1 MTTRI
6 PNEHNEVDNGGNRA
20 DGNMSM
26 DSEKTIEA
34 GRTDHIAQQECKP
47 VDVPPDG
54 GYGWVCTACVFLI
67 NAHTWG
73 VNSVCPIRVF
83 CFLIAEIM
91 LMIG

>member
-1 MTTRI
+1 MTTRT
-6 PNEHNEVDNGGNRA
+6 PNRHNGVDYGQENRA
-20 DGNMSM
+20 DGHMSL

-34 GRTDHIAQQECKP
+34 GEPNHTPREGNKR

-73 VNSVCPIRVF
+73 VNSVRPT
-83 CFLIAEIM
+83 LDHSSP
-91 LMIG
+91 

>member
-1 MTTRI
+1 MPANPIMAIRAS
-6 PNEHNEVDNGGNRA
+6 NEHYGTDSRNIHGF
-20 DGNMSM
+20 DGQTSM

-34 GRTDHIAQQECKP
+34 GESDHIREGNK

-73 VNSVCPIRVF
+73 VNSVSSAPC
-83 CFLIAEIM
+83 L
-91 LMIG
+91 L